1 MDRVRQERRINILV
15 GNLVLLA
22 VVLFWILN
30 PQKWRFRSEERKTA
44 PGTEAREAEL
54 KKALEDI
61 PPPPGD
67 EPGRLE
73 TLHFPGTDRLAV
85 TGIYSTKSGCA
96 GLEAHYKEEFARR
109 GFTFTD
115 TQLSSNNID
124 NALSFSSP
132 NYDARLTCTNTAGS
146 FRQYFIVIWSRTSG

>member
-1 MDRVRQERRINILV
+1 MDPAQQERRIGILTV
-15 GNLVLLA
+15 ILALLV
-22 VVLFWILN
+22 VVVFWMLY
-30 PQKWRFRSEERKTA
+30 PHKWPFSSEGRGDA

-96 GLEAHYKEEFARR
+96 SLETHYKEEFARR
-109 GFTFTD
+109 GFTFTG
-115 TQLSSNNID
+115 TQQPSNNVD
-124 NALSFSSP
+124 RALSFSSP

-146 FRQYFIVIWSRTSG
+146 FRPYFIVIWSNAGA

>member
-1 MDRVRQERRINILV
+1 MDQARRERRIGILSMV
-15 GNLVLLA
+15 LVLLIVA
-22 VVLFWILN
+22 AFWMLY
-30 PQKWRFRSEERKTA
+30 PQKWPFRSKERIE

-54 KKALEDI
+54 KKTLEDI

-85 TGIYSTKSGCA
+85 TGIYSTRSGCA
-96 GLEAHYKEEFARR
+96 GLEAHYKKEFARR
-109 GFTFTD
+109 DFTFTG
-115 TQLSSNNID
+115 TQQTSNNID
-124 NALSFSSP
+124 RALSFSSP

-146 FRQYFIVIWSRTSG
+146 FRQYFIVIWSKANG